1 MTKQVHSAAASGKIS
16 TSVNHEEMFWSE
28 SSYNDN
34 LELRFSLIKNI
45 NAHPIDLLISMGLPG
60 SELSVPLK
68 KSLMLNLF
76 R

>member
-16 TSVNHEEMFWSE
+16 TSVNHEEMFWSK

-34 LELRFSLIKNI
+34 LELRFLVMKNI
-45 NAHPIDLLISMGLPG
+45 NAHPIDLVISMSLPD

-68 KSLMLNLF
+68 KSLMLNFF